1 MSRYSQWVDKNLVV
15 KSRMGSEWLVLCP
28 FHVNANTPSC
38 CVNVA
43 KGMFVCYSCGEKGN
57 IKRMSEKLNRP
68 LTMSFNAEDIRISLA
83 KFSKPEEVAQVYSPE
98 FLQRFKSGAM
108 HPYWLERGLSKG
120 IVSEWRLGY
129 DQRLD
134 AVTIPIMSVHDE
146 VLGVIRRF
154 VKNPKTGPRYL
165 YPKGFKISWHL
176 FGANKAHA
184 SSDKSVLVI
193 TEGSID
199 CLSVWQAGMASVALL
214 GAQLHAHQ
222 LTVLSGLG
230 YENIVLFLDRD
241 DAGVHATMKAAAQL
255 TAEGYDVKIA
265 KYPRS
270 ADGKDPASLNAAD
283 RVRAVEKAIP
293 YMTSRIEELRV
304 TIPTVIRSRIPRR

>member
-15 KSRMGSEWLVLCP
+15 KSRMGNEWLVLCP

-68 LTMSFNAEDIRISLA
+68 LTMSFNSDDIRISLA
-83 KFSKPEEVAQVYSPE
+83 QFNKPEEVAQVYSPE
-98 FLQRFKSGAM
+98 FLMRFKSGAM
-108 HPYWLERGLSKG
+108 HPYWRERGLSKR
-120 IVSEWRLGY
+120 IVSEWNLGY

-176 FGANKAHA
+176 FGANSAAKAP
-184 SSDKSVLVI
+184 SGKLVI

-199 CLSVWQAGMASVALL
+199 CLSMWSIGIPSVALL
-214 GAQLHAHQ
+214 GAQLHPHQ

-230 YENIVLFLDRD
+230 YEDIVLFLDRD
-241 DAGVHATMKAAAQL
+241 EAGVHATMKAAAQL
-255 TAEGYDVKIA
+255 TAEGYTVWIA
-265 KYPRS
+265 KYPRHTI
-270 ADGKDPASLNAAD
+270 GKDPASLDATD
-283 RVRAVEKAIP
+283 RARAVANATT
-293 YMTSRIEELRV
+293 YMTTRIESLRS
-304 TIPTVIRSRIPRR
+304 TK